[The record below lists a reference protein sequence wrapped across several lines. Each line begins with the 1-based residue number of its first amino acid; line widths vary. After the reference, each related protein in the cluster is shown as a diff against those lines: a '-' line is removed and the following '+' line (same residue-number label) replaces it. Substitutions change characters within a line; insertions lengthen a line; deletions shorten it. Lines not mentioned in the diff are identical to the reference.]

1 MGQVKGYY
9 KNTNKCSEYTKG
21 EKTMTDNELQLIE
34 MIRNHPEPDKA
45 LEAAVAVIVT
55 FLKRE
60 EKL

>member
-1 MGQVKGYY
+1 
-9 KNTNKCSEYTKG
+9 
-21 EKTMTDNELQLIE
+21 MTDNELQLIE

-60 EKL
+60 GIIVDDSVYDVVDKVV